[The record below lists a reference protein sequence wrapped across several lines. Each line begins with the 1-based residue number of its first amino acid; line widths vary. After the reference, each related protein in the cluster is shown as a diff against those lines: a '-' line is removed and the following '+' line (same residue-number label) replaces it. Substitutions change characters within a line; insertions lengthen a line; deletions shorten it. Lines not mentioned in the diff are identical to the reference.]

1 MKVLYVC
8 STEDIY
14 GDNKALLNLLPYLEN
29 MGVVPVFLVKGES
42 NFFNYLKQTGYTV
55 VSFHGFYAHAM
66 VHNNILKL
74 YVSWIKRIFTQKV
87 LQRDKE
93 FNSLLS
99 IIAKEKVDLIHT
111 NNGICTLGYKLARK
125 LNIPHVW
132 HIREY
137 IDKDA
142 NYKFMPC
149 KYIYSMHLKRP
160 INYTIA
166 ITDGVKNHFHLNK
179 RTSTIYDGVII
190 DEELPSIV
198 EEKEDYFL
206 YVGRLAEGKRVVDA
220 IKAFI
225 VFKKENYK
233 SNTKLYI
240 AGEGT
245 VKYTCFLHSIIVK
258 NNMIDD
264 IVFLGYRTDISV
276 LMAKAKALIVPSQFE
291 AFGFITAEAMF
302 YGCPVIGRNTGG
314 TQEQMDNI
322 DKAMG
327 EAVCFRFN
335 DIVELSKLLL
345 ELSIK
350 PVSIGTLEE
359 IQKIVSKKYSAN
371 TSSKNVFNIYKRTT
385 ILKW

>member
-1 MKVLYVC
+1 
-8 STEDIY
+8 
-14 GDNKALLNLLPYLEN
+14 
-29 MGVVPVFLVKGES
+29 
-42 NFFNYLKQTGYTV
+42 
-55 VSFHGFYAHAM
+55 
-66 VHNNILKL
+66 
-74 YVSWIKRIFTQKV
+74 
-87 LQRDKE
+87 
-93 FNSLLS
+93 
-99 IIAKEKVDLIHT
+99 
-111 NNGICTLGYKLARK
+111 
-125 LNIPHVW
+125 
-132 HIREY
+132 
-137 IDKDA
+137 
-142 NYKFMPC
+142 
-149 KYIYSMHLKRP
+149 
-160 INYTIA
+160 
-166 ITDGVKNHFHLNK
+166 
-179 RTSTIYDGVII
+179 
-190 DEELPSIV
+190 
-198 EEKEDYFL
+198 
-206 YVGRLAEGKRVVDA
+206 
-220 IKAFI
+220 
-225 VFKKENYK
+225 
-233 SNTKLYI
+233 
-240 AGEGT
+240 
-245 VKYTCFLHSIIVK
+245 
-258 NNMIDD
+258 MIDD